1 MVAYKQRC
9 ALCKNKWALVTSQ
22 RQKFVTCMDCEMKVV
37 EKEVEDKEFKKLFK
51 IPIEWYKENS
61 FLRSIRY
68 QYGRWGSLTEK
79 QIEAFKKTVKEK
91 KEKGKEKKKI
101 KKK

>member
-1 MVAYKQRC
+1 MAAYKQRC
-9 ALCKNKWALVTSQ
+9 IVCKNSWAMVTSFK
-22 RQKFVTCMDCEMKVV
+22 QKFVVCVNCEMKVV
-37 EKEVEDKEFKKLFK
+37 EQKVEDKDFVKLFK
-51 IPIEWYKENS
+51 IPLEWYKENP

-79 QIEAFKKTVKEK
+79 QLGAFEKTVKEM
-91 KEKGKEKKKI
+91 KKK

>member
-9 ALCKNKWALVTSQ
+9 SVCKKNWALVTSG
-22 RQKFVTCMDCEMKVV
+22 RQKFAVCLECEMKVV
-37 EKEVEDKEFKKLFK
+37 KQKIDDKKFAKMFD

-68 QYGRWGSLTEK
+68 QYGRFGGLTER
-79 QIEAFKKTVKEK
+79 QIEAFKKTVKEM
-91 KEKGKEKKKI
+91 KKK
-101 KKK
+101 